1 MYELVIVE
9 ILCRRFFLCAV
20 RSVPVNVNWLKR
32 DLRRL
37 LLPGIV
43 ARQYHYLGSSWEAY
57 SVKADKCRTR
67 KKYDE
72 RPGPRAGVMYDMHNL
87 GWMENAWY
95 LLQCVGDYSEL
106 SKVYAEAGSSDI
118 GDT

>member
-72 RPGPRAGVMYDMHNL
+72 RSGPRAGVLYDMHNL
-87 GWMENAWY
+87 G
-95 LLQCVGDYSEL
+95 
-106 SKVYAEAGSSDI
+106 
-118 GDT
+118 

>member
-1 MYELVIVE
+1 MCSE
-9 ILCRRFFLCAV
+9 IR
-20 RSVPVNVNWLKR
+20 VPVNVNWLKR

-72 RPGPRAGVMYDMHNL
+72 RSGPRAGVMYDAQPWLN
-87 GWMENAWY
+87 GK
-95 LLQCVGDYSEL
+95 CVVFVAVRRRLFGVVQSL
-106 SKVYAEAGSSDI
+106 C
-118 GDT
+118 